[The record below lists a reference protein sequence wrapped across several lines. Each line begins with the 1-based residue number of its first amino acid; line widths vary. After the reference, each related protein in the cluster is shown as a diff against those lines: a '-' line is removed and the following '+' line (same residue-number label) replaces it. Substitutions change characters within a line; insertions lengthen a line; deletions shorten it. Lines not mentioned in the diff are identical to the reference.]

1 MNLLIC
7 MAGLNTRFHNVGFD
21 IPKYLLPWNNSVVI
35 FDILK
40 NLTADNVYL
49 IAHQRDKYYKK
60 ELIKAINPLGLTTK
74 NLQRISIFFMGTQ

>member
-35 FDILK
+35 FDILI
-40 NLTADNVYL
+40 NLTTDSVYL
-49 IAHQRDKYYKK
+49 IAH
-60 ELIKAINPLGLTTK
+60 
-74 NLQRISIFFMGTQ
+74 